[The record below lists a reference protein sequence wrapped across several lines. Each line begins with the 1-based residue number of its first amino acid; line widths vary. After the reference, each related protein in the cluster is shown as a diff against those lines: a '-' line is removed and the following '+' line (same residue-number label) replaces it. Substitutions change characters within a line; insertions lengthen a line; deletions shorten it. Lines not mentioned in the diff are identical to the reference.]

1 MKTLSSSPNSWLQ
14 QGPKAGGLL
23 AGACLISSLL
33 LSAQES
39 PAPKSD
45 DDKKPTAEKPAEK
58 TDQATP
64 EYNNWITL
72 GVGSTFID
80 GDKAQFMQ
88 RRQTRKGPFG
98 GVEDFHWEEL
108 VGKKGIFQI
117 DGRGIFDNHDY
128 SIRVELSDPDKGF
141 LRAGYTEFRT
151 WYDGNAGFFP
161 KNGQWF
167 SLYDNELHIDRGE
180 AWFEGG
186 LTLPDVPQITFR
198 YAHEFRKG
206 LKDSTEWGDTSLL
219 GLGVVGTTRNIVPTF
234 LTIDEKRDDFAGD
247 IKHTLG
253 NTDVGLGVR
262 YEILDNNNTRNIHRR
277 PGELN
282 PLPPALPAGPDRY
295 VTQKDG
301 LKEDMF
307 NVHGFTE
314 TRFSEKVMLTL
325 GGSFT
330 TLDTDISGSRIY
342 GSSYDPLYDPVYAHR
357 QVRDEGFMDLTGGA
371 NMKQYVANFNLMVT
385 PLDNLVIVPSLKVEK
400 QDLTGLAAFTAL
412 TVTNLP
418 AVPPNPA
425 QPAPVST
432 DGLDNTADRNFL
444 EVTEALEARYTGVRN
459 WSFYARGEWSQT
471 DGDQNE
477 VETAETDP
485 LAPPNTPLF
494 RDTEWHRFN
503 QKYTVGANWYPLS
516 RLNFGAQY
524 YHKIHSYDYDHPS
537 DSTANAPPS
546 GNRYPAFLTDEKFE
560 TDDMNIRATW
570 RALSTL
576 TFITR
581 YDFQLSTVDTKGAF
595 LNSIQSAEI
604 TSHIISESI
613 SWTPLNRLYVQAS
626 ASYAL
631 DSTDTPAAT
640 ALGSTNLVLNA
651 ANDYWNASGLVGY
664 ALDEKTDLQVQYF
677 YYHANNY
684 VDNSTYSQPYGA
696 GAEEHGVTA
705 TISRELSK
713 AVRVSLKYGFFRD
726 REKTYGGHNDYDA
739 HLVLATLQYRF

>member
-1 MKTLSSSPNSWLQ
+1 MKTTSSPNPWQ
-14 QGPKAGGLL
+14 KQGLKAGRLA
-23 AGACLISSLL
+23 AGACLIGSLSL
-33 LSAQES
+33 AALETMKA
-39 PAPKSD
+39 ADDTKSG
-45 DDKKPTAEKPAEK
+45 
-58 TDQATP
+58 DQT

-88 RRQTRKGPFG
+88 RRQTSKGPFG

-128 SIRVELSDPDKGF
+128 SIRLELSDPDKGF

-186 LTLPDVPQITFR
+186 LTLPDKPSITFR
-198 YAHEFRKG
+198 YAHQFRKG

-219 GLGVVGTTRNIVPTF
+219 GPGVVGTTRNIVPTF
-234 LTIDEKRDDFAGD
+234 LSIDEKRDIFAGD
-247 IKHTLG
+247 IKHSLG
-253 NTDVGLGVR
+253 NTDVGVGVR
-262 YEILDNNNTRNIHRR
+262 YEILDNNNSRNIHRR
-277 PGELN
+277 PGETT
-282 PLPPALPAGPDRY
+282 PAASPPDRY
-295 VTQKDG
+295 VTQKEG
-301 LKEDMF
+301 LDEDML
-307 NVHGFTE
+307 NVHASTV
-314 TRFSEKVMLTL
+314 TRFNEKILLTL

-342 GSSYDPLYDPVYAHR
+342 GSSYDPLYDPLYAHR
-357 QVRDEGFMDLTGGA
+357 QVRDEGFIDLAGGA
-371 NMKQYVANFNLMVT
+371 NMKQYVANLNLMVV
-385 PLDNLVIVPSLKVEK
+385 PMDNLAIVPSLRVEK
-400 QDLTGLAAFTAL
+400 QDLNGIAQFTGSN
-412 TVTNLP
+412 VTNITN
-418 AVPPNPA
+418 AVVEEPFLA
-425 QPAPVST
+425 
-432 DGLDNTADRNFL
+432 NTADRDFL
-444 EVTEALEARYTGVRN
+444 EVSESLEARYTGIRN
-459 WSFYARGEWSQT
+459 WTFYARGLWSQT

-477 VETAETDP
+477 VETETDP
-485 LAPPNTPLF
+485 SAPPATPLF

-503 QKYTVGANWYPLS
+503 QKYTVGANWYSLR

-524 YHKIHSYDYDHPS
+524 YHKIHSYEYEHPL
-537 DSTANAPPS
+537 DSTTNAAPS
-546 GNRYPAFLTDEKFE
+546 NNRYPAFLTDQKFE
-560 TDDMNIRATW
+560 TDDMNVRATW

-576 TFITR
+576 TLITR

-595 LNSIQSAEI
+595 LNEIQSAEI

-613 SWTPLNRLYVQAS
+613 SWTPLNRLYLQAS

-631 DSTDTPAAT
+631 DSTETPAST
-640 ALGSTNLVLNA
+640 ALGSVTNTVLNGV
-651 ANDYWNASGLVGY
+651 NDYWNASGLVGY
-664 ALDEKTDLQVQYF
+664 ALDEKTDVQAQYF
-677 YYHANNY
+677 YYHADNY
-684 VDNSTYSQPYGA
+684 VDNSTFSQPYGA

-705 TISRELSK
+705 TISREISK
-713 AVRVSLKYGFFRD
+713 AVRVSLKYGFFRN

-739 HLVLATLQYRF
+739 HLVFATMQYRF